1 MTFVTPLES
10 DAAQPASKTRNLV
23 SLTVNGQKHDL
34 QLDPRTTLLDM
45 LREHLALTGTKKGC
59 DHGQCGACTAI
70 VDGRRINSCLSLAA
84 MHDGSEIVTIEGLAS
99 ADSLHPMQSAFIEH
113 DGFQCGYCT
122 PGQILSAV
130 GVLDELAAGFPSA
143 VTADLNAAPDS
154 SAMEIRERMS
164 GNICRCAAYPNI
176 IAAILDAKGTRA

>member
-1 MTFVTPLES
+1 VTDTEDQAPGLTRRQFHQVVGTGVAATWMTFVTPLES

-34 QLDPRTTLLDM
+34 QLDARTTLHDM
-45 LREHLALTGTKKGC
+45 LLEHHALTSTKKGC

-130 GVLDELAAGFPSA
+130 GVLNELAAGFPSA
-143 VTADLNAAPDS
+143 VTADLNAAPDG
-154 SAMEIRERMS
+154 SAM
-164 GNICRCAAYPNI
+164 
-176 IAAILDAKGTRA
+176 